1 MAKES
6 LRDLLE
12 FYRDHVHQVK
22 RDWYLASSRWSDKLG
37 SAALSEIRMRA
48 EKDVHDMHPEFTK
61 KSDLLWSMIPSLD
74 ELKEGA
80 PRDIENA
87 LNFCEIDVLAF
98 QTGYVKASIYQ
109 VLKRLDFTKA
119 QKVRIC
125 RLGLLYVEWPGQRR
139 EMRELARLLIV
150 MADENFVL
158 ELSKISENSLDKDK
172 SRKANIILY
181 KILNS
186 RMDLRMV
193 VPLPKSLRRY

>member
-12 FYRDHVHQVK
+12 FYRDHVHQVN
-22 RDWYLASSRWSDKLG
+22 RDWYIASSRWADKLG
-37 SAALSEIRMRA
+37 YDALDEVRIRA
-48 EKDVHDMHPEFTK
+48 KEDLDEMHPEFTK
-61 KSDLLWSMIPSLD
+61 KSELMWSMIPD
-74 ELKEGA
+74 EYELCKGA

-98 QTGYVKASIYQ
+98 HTGYVKASFYQ
-109 VLKRLDFTKA
+109 VLKRLDFTKS

-150 MADENFVL
+150 VADEGFVL
-158 ELSKISENSLDKDK
+158 ELKEISESSTDKNSR
-172 SRKANIILY
+172 RKANIILY

-186 RMDLRMV
+186 RIDLRKA
-193 VPLPKSLRRY
+193 VPLQKSLRGY